1 MIYKRY
7 NSGFGVVE
15 ILVAAVIVSIVLVG
29 LHSAAAQSLRLIQQ
43 STQRTQASFLLEET
57 MEVLRAERDASWSA
71 SIGTLTSG
79 TDYYL
84 SFSGGTWNITTIN
97 VLIDNLFERKFV
109 LENVNRDAST
119 DDIAVSG
126 TPDPDTKQITAT
138 VSWDTPSGTITQS
151 ISMYITD
158 MFNN

>member
-1 MIYKRY
+1 MIYKRF

-57 MEVLRAERDASWSA
+57 IEVLRSRRDAGWAA
-71 SIGTLTSG
+71 SLGTLSSG
-79 TDYYL
+79 TNYYL
-84 SFSGGTWNITTIN
+84 EFSAGVWNITTTN
-97 VLIDNLFERKFV
+97 TLVDGLFERKFV
-109 LENVNRDAST
+109 LENVNRDGA

-126 TPDPDTKQITAT
+126 SPDAGTKKVTTT
-138 VSWDTPSGTITQS
+138 VSWNTPTGTITQS
-151 ISMYITD
+151 VSTYITD